1 MADILFRF
9 WAEVR
14 AVLEE
19 RVLDSE
25 LGLEGREGVHLR
37 LEPTGGFWR
46 GARVKGRNES
56 GI

>member
-1 MADILFRF
+1 MFRF

-37 LEPTGGFWR
+37 LEPTGGFWQ